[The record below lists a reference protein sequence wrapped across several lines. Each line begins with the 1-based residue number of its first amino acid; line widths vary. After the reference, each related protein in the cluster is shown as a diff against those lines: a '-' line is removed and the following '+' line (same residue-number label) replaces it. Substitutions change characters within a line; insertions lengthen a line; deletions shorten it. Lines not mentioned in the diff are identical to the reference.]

1 MNWDPL
7 SIPAGKASLLI
18 LAIMAFFILTGLI
31 WTAVRRQDRRRLK
44 LRVLA
49 TAVSVLAL
57 LLLVLQPQ
65 WRTELKIT
73 EAILVTPGTDASQF
87 RNFLNS
93 NIRVSRVFSLDKNAD
108 FREAIAV
115 PDLAFIIR
123 NYPEIR
129 MMHILGHGLHDYEW
143 QEAKGVAV
151 QFHRSLPEAGIQ
163 NIWWKRLVHLGEQVH
178 VQGKLTRGDGR
189 LMLMGPAGEVDSTQI
204 NDQENFSFNF
214 QFTPPDTG
222 LFLYN
227 LIFKTKDGHL
237 VFDEQI
243 DLLTVP
249 ISNMKILILENAP
262 RFETKYLK
270 NWLAEQKHSVVIR
283 TKISRGRFR
292 FEFLNHSKMPLNRL
306 TSNLLKDFDLI
317 IIDGK
322 SLQSLTNAER
332 NLIKSGITDDGLGAL
347 IVADEIVLNGGD
359 NTFSDR
365 SFFLNFSFEKFP
377 DLEYRTVKLTMANFD
392 GITIEATAEPFAIK
406 EDVGLKPVIKD
417 NTGQILAGV
426 SHRSK
431 GLIGTSLIRN
441 SYKWVL
447 AGESQYHAVY
457 WSRIINELAKEDSSE
472 LWQIRPG
479 PVFVDQPIDLQLVTS
494 STYPAGM
501 MKTESGVTD
510 IIYLQQDRINPRQWS
525 GIYWPKH
532 EGWYR
537 VSTQRGNPLWFYA
550 QKPDQWKSW
559 QQNQKIS
566 ATEQFAALSAMK
578 EDSFAEITPQ
588 FQPISLLWFFLLF
601 LAGNAFLW
609 LERKF

>member
-1 MNWDPL
+1 M
-7 SIPAGKASLLI
+7 
-18 LAIMAFFILTGLI
+18 
-31 WTAVRRQDRRRLK
+31 
-44 LRVLA
+44 
-49 TAVSVLAL
+49 
-57 LLLVLQPQ
+57 
-65 WRTELKIT
+65 
-73 EAILVTPGTDASQF
+73 
-87 RNFLNS
+87 
-93 NIRVSRVFSLDKNAD
+93 
-108 FREAIAV
+108 
-115 PDLAFIIR
+115 
-123 NYPEIR
+123 
-129 MMHILGHGLHDYEW
+129 
-143 QEAKGVAV
+143 
-151 QFHRSLPEAGIQ
+151 
-163 NIWWKRLVHLGEQVH
+163 
-178 VQGKLTRGDGR
+178 
-189 LMLMGPAGEVDSTQI
+189 
-204 NDQENFSFNF
+204 
-214 QFTPPDTG
+214 
-222 LFLYN
+222 
-227 LIFKTKDGHL
+227 
-237 VFDEQI
+237 
-243 DLLTVP
+243 
-249 ISNMKILILENAP
+249 
-262 RFETKYLK
+262 
-270 NWLAEQKHSVVIR
+270 
-283 TKISRGRFR
+283 
-292 FEFLNHSKMPLNRL
+292 
-306 TSNLLKDFDLI
+306 
-317 IIDGK
+317 
-322 SLQSLTNAER
+322 
-332 NLIKSGITDDGLGAL
+332 GAL

-559 QQNQKIS
+559 QQNKKIS

-578 EDSFAEITPQ
+578 EDSFAEITPRL
-588 FQPISLLWFFLLF
+588 QPISLLWFFLLF